1 MLIVFSLYLI
11 VLKILFEK
19 GLKKRIKQN
28 RKKKRKEAFQ
38 AEAQLPSPRPSKPRP
53 SRAAG
58 APPFF
63 FLSGRQLGPAPSL
76 TATWDPARSALL
88 LPARRGRA
96 GHQLPNR
103 FRDNRDFLANRVHQA
118 PIKGAGLAPH
128 PVFPP
133 CREIEL

>member
-1 MLIVFSLYLI
+1 MAGRGPIPPPRGPASRGPAGQQARPLPFS
-11 VLKILFEK
+11 
-19 GLKKRIKQN
+19 
-28 RKKKRKEAFQ
+28 
-38 AEAQLPSPRPSKPRP
+38 
-53 SRAAG
+53 
-58 APPFF
+58 
-63 FLSGRQLGPAPSL
+63 LSGRQLGPAPSL